1 MQKKHTDVHLSHIRH
16 HYHKML
22 GPVVPKCTVDKTL
35 LLYHGLLVE
44 HISNVNSC
52 RQCFSTVLVKVGTF
66 MFSELGG
73 DSLPIYEPV
82 DIYWSDSQLS
92 KII

>member
-52 RQCFSTVLVKVGTF
+52 RQCRVLVKIATF
-66 MFSELGG
+66 MFSEPGG
-73 DSLPIYEPV
+73 DSLPICEPV
-82 DIYWSDSQLS
+82 DILF
-92 KII
+92 